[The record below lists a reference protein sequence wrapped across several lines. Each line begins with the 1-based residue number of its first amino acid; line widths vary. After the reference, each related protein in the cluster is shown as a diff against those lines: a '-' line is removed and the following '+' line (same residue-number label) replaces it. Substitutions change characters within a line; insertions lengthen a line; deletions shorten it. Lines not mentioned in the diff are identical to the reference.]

1 MINKIVS
8 LLARYGLNRTKYA
21 EYMGMS
27 KSSLGNK
34 IKRGSWNAADLIALA
49 DMTGN
54 KLAIIDENG
63 KVLIEFEKDDLIKE
77 DAHE

>member
-8 LLARYGLNRTKYA
+8 LLARYGFNRTKYA

-34 IKRGSWNAADLIALA
+34 IKRGSWTAHDLIFLA

-54 KLAIIDENG
+54 KLAIVDENG
-63 KVLIEFEKDDLIKE
+63 KVLIEFDKDDLIKE

>member
-8 LLARYGLNRTKYA
+8 LLALFGFNKTKYA

-34 IKRGSWNAADLIALA
+34 IKRGSWNANDLILLA
-49 DMTGN
+49 EMTGN
-54 KLAIIDENG
+54 QLAIIDKDG
-63 KVLIEFEKDDLIKE
+63 KALITFDIEDIKKDARD
-77 DAHE
+77 